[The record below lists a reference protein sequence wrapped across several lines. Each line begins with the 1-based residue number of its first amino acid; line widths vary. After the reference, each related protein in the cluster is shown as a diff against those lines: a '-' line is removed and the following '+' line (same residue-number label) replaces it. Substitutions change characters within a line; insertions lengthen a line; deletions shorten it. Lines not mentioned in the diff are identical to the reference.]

1 MAFVQVFRKSQ
12 YIVLGIHYPGR
23 NDVSHV
29 KVTICTGWS
38 PKFLRVDFLDPG
50 VCGHSSTVSSV
61 GAVAGAGA
69 SAGASSAISVFSSFP
84 SENTES
90 GAEVLDYVGMT
101 RSLGILSTELCWTW
115 FLSSLSEC
123 GE

>member
-1 MAFVQVFRKSQ
+1 MTSHMLKSL
-12 YIVLGIHYPGR
+12 YALAGL
-23 NDVSHV
+23 
-29 KVTICTGWS
+29 
-38 PKFLRVDFLDPG
+38 PKFLCVDFLDPG

-69 SAGASSAISVFSSFP
+69 SSAISAFSSFP

-90 GAEVLDYVGMT
+90 DTEAVFDFVWMT
-101 RSLGILSTELCWTW
+101 RSLGILLTELCRTQ
-115 FLSSLSEC
+115 FLSALSEY